1 MPAMNCAKPPNMAAK
16 GASASGECGVP
27 HQPAR
32 FDATMK
38 VAPANPA
45 SPRIDG
51 AAIGCRTT
59 CVPNPFVDSLTPGE
73 AVALLS
79 SSVLILA
86 SLQRTTIYLLVGARA
101 FGVGNRRDPR
111 FLCGSAYGRQGRM
124 RAATRSLPSCAA
136 ARRAARRG

>member
-1 MPAMNCAKPPNMAAK
+1 MPARNCARPPNMAAK
-16 GASASGECGVP
+16 GASASGDCGVP

-45 SPRIDG
+45 RPRIDG
-51 AAIGCRTT
+51 AAIGCRNTR
-59 CVPNPFVDSLTPGE
+59 VPNDPFVDSLTPAE

-86 SLQRTTIYLLVGARA
+86 SFATDSDVCCLGDSRLGAGETYRPTIFSVWI
-101 FGVGNRRDPR
+101 
-111 FLCGSAYGRQGRM
+111 S
-124 RAATRSLPSCAA
+124 
-136 ARRAARRG
+136 

>member
-1 MPAMNCAKPPNMAAK
+1 MPAMNCARPPNMAAN

-32 FDATMK
+32 FDATMN

-51 AAIGCRTT
+51 AAIGCRTIR
-59 CVPNPFVDSLTPGE
+59 VPNPFADSVTPAE
-73 AVALLS
+73 AVALRS

-86 SLQRTTIYLLVGARA
+86 SFATDYDLHGIGSRPPTAKTSHCAV
-101 FGVGNRRDPR
+101 
-111 FLCGSAYGRQGRM
+111 FLCDF
-124 RAATRSLPSCAA
+124 L
-136 ARRAARRG
+136 

>member
-1 MPAMNCAKPPNMAAK
+1 MPARNCAKPPNMAAN
-16 GASASGECGVP
+16 GASASGDCGVP

-45 SPRIDG
+45 RPRIEG
-51 AAIGCRTT
+51 AAIGCRKT
-59 CVPNPFVDSLTPGE
+59 CVPNPFDDSLTPAE

-86 SLQRTTIYLLVGARA
+86 SLQRITIYQL
-101 FGVGNRRDPR
+101 FGSRP
-111 FLCGSAYGRQGRM
+111 
-124 RAATRSLPSCAA
+124 
-136 ARRAARRG
+136 

>member
-16 GASASGECGVP
+16 GASASGELGVP

-32 FDATMK
+32 FEATMK

-51 AAIGCRTT
+51 AAIGCRNTR
-59 CVPNPFVDSLTPGE
+59 VPNPFADSVTPAE

-79 SSVLILA
+79 SSGAILA
-86 SLQRTTIYLLVGARA
+86 SFTTDCDLQSQW
-101 FGVGNRRDPR
+101 FP
-111 FLCGSAYGRQGRM
+111 
-124 RAATRSLPSCAA
+124 P
-136 ARRAARRG
+136 ARRQN